1 MASTDASIFGM
12 KIQPE
17 PWRPRLVVL
26 NGLPEFYLGL
36 VEDGRGRHFPNFVL
50 MSRNTSAAGRPLAV
64 PSRTV

>member
-1 MASTDASIFGM
+1 
-12 KIQPE
+12 
-17 PWRPRLVVL
+17 
-26 NGLPEFYLGL
+26 